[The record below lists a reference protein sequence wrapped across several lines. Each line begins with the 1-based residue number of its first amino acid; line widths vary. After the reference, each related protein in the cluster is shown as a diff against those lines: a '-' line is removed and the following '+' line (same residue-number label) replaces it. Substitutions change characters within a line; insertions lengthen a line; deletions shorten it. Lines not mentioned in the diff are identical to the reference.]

1 MYRIKCRHE
10 TEDVPVSVILDDY
23 YPLTEEE
30 VKRLLIKAS
39 IFRSNAGRF
48 SDIQCRLVQ
57 GIPGLVCPNE
67 ITGKVSKKMFLI
79 DTAFQ
84 TVNPDNIDDLT
95 DYIMNI
101 YKSK

>member
-10 TEDVPVSVILDDY
+10 TEGVPISKVLNDH

-30 VKRLLIKAS
+30 VKGLLVKAA
-39 IFRSNAGRF
+39 IFRSNVGRF

-57 GIPGLVCPNE
+57 GIPGLVCPHE
-67 ITGKVSKKMFLI
+67 ITGKVAEKTHLI

-84 TVNPDNIDDLT
+84 TVNDDNIDELT
-95 DYIMNI
+95 DYITNI
-101 YKSK
+101 YKSG